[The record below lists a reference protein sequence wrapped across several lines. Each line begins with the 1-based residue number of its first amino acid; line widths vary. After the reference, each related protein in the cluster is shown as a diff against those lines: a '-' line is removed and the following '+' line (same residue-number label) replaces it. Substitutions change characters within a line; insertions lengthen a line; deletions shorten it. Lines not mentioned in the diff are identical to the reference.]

1 MKKLTWALLSLMLF
15 LGIGAASAQT
25 LPTPT
30 FTPSGMLGT
39 QVAPGQEIEF
49 TVPSSFWADY
59 AQAYILYIFAE
70 EADDPDIKATQDE
83 LTAWQAYL
91 FSEDHSAPKR
101 TTTWEAMLGQDQS
114 GDDDGSD
121 VMWMP
126 SITIPSDASGALY
139 FYACLAADDGTQVVY
154 SSQVE
159 AVYIVQG
166 EVAKPDMPTFSP
178 VAGQVD
184 PGAEITISADADMI
198 WYVIDGEDADLT
210 MNGYMAGKCQDY
222 ENPITIRKAQTIKA
236 VAVKGN
242 QPPFTFS
249 DVATAAYTVS
259 DKEQTDV
266 PKLTITPAGPISVDG
281 SATFSC
287 TLDPQEYTHE
297 SGQVGFT
304 IKFDNGSGIAN
315 LEYQVGETADEDNW
329 TAYREADLSQ
339 MKNTGVALGAIPRKS
354 DNNATY
360 GRVITLAAT
369 TVHYRLTLAAGA
381 ANPEVT
387 FQAVEVKYAFGQTTF
402 PTTDANVLAEASVQ
416 FENVAAPAITVAQ
429 PEITPDNTVG
439 AIKLNQKVT
448 ITCATEGA
456 SIYYTLDNTAP
467 DATKT
472 LYTEPFSL
480 PEGTEVDDEIT
491 IRAIAIK
498 DGVSSLE
505 RRVALMV
512 QEAGDLP
519 DDPQPVAKPN
529 APKFEVDGEAVTAAT
544 LKVEAEKVAVKWI
557 GDETNED

>member
-1 MKKLTWALLSLMLF
+1 MSEDMDGSDIMWAGS
-15 LGIGAASAQT
+15 ITVPEDA
-25 LPTPT
+25 
-30 FTPSGMLGT
+30 SGML
-39 QVAPGQEIEF
+39 V
-49 TVPSSFWADY
+49 
-59 AQAYILYIFAE
+59 
-70 EADDPDIKATQDE
+70 
-83 LTAWQAYL
+83 
-91 FSEDHSAPKR
+91 
-101 TTTWEAMLGQDQS
+101 
-114 GDDDGSD
+114 
-121 VMWMP
+121 
-126 SITIPSDASGALY
+126 
-139 FYACLAADDGTQVVY
+139 FYARLAAVDEDGDAVY
-154 SSQVE
+154 SDRVE
-159 AVYIVQG
+159 CYYAVQG

-184 PGAEITISADADMI
+184 PGAKITISAPGATMI
-198 WYVIDGEDADLT
+198 WFVIDGEDADLT
-210 MNGYMAGKCQDY
+210 MNGYLASKCQDY

-236 VAVKGN
+236 VAVNG
-242 QPPFTFS
+242 QTPPFTFS
-249 DVATAAYTVS
+249 DVATAAYTLS

-456 SIYYTLDNTAP
+456 SIYYTLNNTAP

-529 APKFEVDGEAVTAAT
+529 APKFEVDGEVVTAAT